1 MSSIYHQAD
10 LKGCEIAYNIINQYP
25 NYITSWTHT
34 PGDTDGY
41 DIQMTCTYPDGLVRE
56 EEAECKNREEPL
68 YTLEYMKKNGVM
80 YEMDKLNKQ
89 FQRLYQG
96 IPQHFINSTYDG
108 YVIWYYVD
116 TLPIQ
121 EIIKCYKEAL
131 ATKQNNK
138 WCFWSW
144 QRPKTYQPTCEK
156 KRILKVILPFPDD
169 NNRYGTVIG
178 YDE

>member
-1 MSSIYHQAD
+1 MSSVYHQAD
-10 LKGCEIAYNIINQYP
+10 LDGCEKAFNIINQYP

-34 PGDTDGY
+34 PGEKDSY
-41 DIQMTCTYPDGLVRE
+41 DIQMTCTYADGLVRE
-56 EEAECKNREEPL
+56 EEAECKDRQKPL
-68 YTLEYMKKNGVM
+68 YTLEYFKKNGVM

-89 FQRLYQG
+89 FQRLYQE
-96 IPQHFINSTYDG
+96 IPQHFINSTVDN

-121 EIIKCYKEAL
+121 EIVKCYKEAL

-144 QRPKTYQPTCEK
+144 QYPKTYDPTCEK

-169 NNRYGTVIG
+169 NNKYGTVIG